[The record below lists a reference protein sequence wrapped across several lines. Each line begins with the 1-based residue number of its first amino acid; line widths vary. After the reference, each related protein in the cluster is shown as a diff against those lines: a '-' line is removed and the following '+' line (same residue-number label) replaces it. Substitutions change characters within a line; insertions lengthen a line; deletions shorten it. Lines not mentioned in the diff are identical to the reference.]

1 MTNGKASEIKNKD
14 PNQCCSCRDVLWY
27 IVFAGFAVNYMVRMN
42 LNIAIVSMVLPKP
55 EDNISL
61 TSECITRNPLNSN
74 LTTLSF
80 LNQTNSTSTQMSN
93 STLFQPNLEGTYFYW
108 NERDIS
114 FILGSFFWFHWTTQI
129 PGGVLA
135 TKFGTKRV
143 FGLSNSI
150 GVAFNFIIPWC
161 AHRGAIPLIFLRS
174 IQGLC
179 LGVSWPSMHNLVSN
193 WIPPNNRS
201 KFISAYMGSS
211 FGIAITYPLCGLIIE
226 RWGWEAAFYIC
237 GVIGTIWS
245 LAWWLL
251 VYDSP
256 SEHPRITPEEKKYI
270 ITSIG
275 KNLSDKKPPIPWK
288 AICTDSSVWAG
299 LIVYMGTGWSL
310 YTLMVNIPTY
320 FKFIHGWD
328 IRSTGFISGM
338 PHLLRIIFSYTVS
351 MFGDFLLRTE
361 KISRT
366 NVRKL
371 ATFCSNGLE
380 GLCALALAYVG
391 CNKIAAIVMSTLAV
405 SCHGAITTG
414 VLAGQVDRSP
424 NYSAI
429 LLGITNSGSTIIGFF
444 ATMVVGLLTFQNNR
458 KNSGSY
464 SIIQILDERIQN
476 I

>member
-275 KNLSDKKPPIPWK
+275 KNLSDKK
-288 AICTDSSVWAG
+288 
-299 LIVYMGTGWSL
+299 
-310 YTLMVNIPTY
+310 
-320 FKFIHGWD
+320 
-328 IRSTGFISGM
+328 TGFISGM

-444 ATMVVGLLTFQNNR
+444 ATMVVGLLTFQNQTTAQWQKVFWICTVMLFSGCLFYLIFASAEVAAWNNPNESIPEAKRLVTKTKNR
-458 KNSGSY
+458 SSKVREGNNESGNT
-464 SIIQILDERIQN
+464 I
-476 I
+476 